1 MDLYLAPYRPE
12 DRVSE
17 GGGLP
22 QEEEHVRVRETP
34 ISELWERVEAGAF
47 RDGKTL
53 ILLQALR
60 IRRPELF

>member
-1 MDLYLAPYRPE
+1 M
-12 DRVSE
+12 SE